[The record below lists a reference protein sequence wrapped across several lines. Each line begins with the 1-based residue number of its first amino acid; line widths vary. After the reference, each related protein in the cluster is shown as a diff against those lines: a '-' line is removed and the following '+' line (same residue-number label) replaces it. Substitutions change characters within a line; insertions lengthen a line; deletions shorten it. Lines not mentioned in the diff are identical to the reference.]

1 VLSLFPSR
9 FSRRGHTLRNRSRF
23 LTLTIL
29 HFLLFSLLLLNEV
42 RGTGLSWPTNR
53 FLPAFST
60 PATTIDCI
68 DITSVTA
75 AEVDL
80 FASLQGIVNRAQP
93 RIACVY
99 NSAEEGKFTWLAI
112 HSVPY
117 ALINGYS
124 AITKYKTNLVGLV
137 VTDPGQ
143 PDTLN
148 LATTIAGLNNE
159 LICDPTLLGV
169 LTNAPYSL
177 PVKDDLRGKFS
188 NKFEAYQFLYTNYW
202 PQCTHRII
210 AGMETNGHGHLREY
224 LVATE
229 TATLWLNPG
238 VPSEAAALAPFLSDM
253 TPVGGVY
260 MGWWPD
266 EGAGLGWIAAYGIPV
281 IASDWF
287 DNASL
292 FSGITNPVII
302 PPIPSPPTLQNK
314 VYISITLSD
323 GDNVQYMQHHMKNN
337 WGNAARGRVPMGW
350 TAQPLAADIDPGMLN
365 YYWGTATSNDCLV
378 AGPSGAGYTR
388 LNFWGPANAAAYTI
402 ASEPYLQ
409 RSGMRSITVWSSLSS
424 GTAHY
429 YAANCPTLL
438 GINDFGNGSYATN
451 FGALPT
457 IGFPANANY
466 ASAATNLI
474 NGITNAAA
482 AWNGSSPM
490 FIAVEGSG
498 WNITPADCQTV
509 ANALN
514 TNQYIIVR
522 PDHLFMLYRQAAGL
536 SNSGPPRIIEDLQS
550 TMRLPAGFP
559 LSLTVYPVGAPPLSY
574 QWQFN
579 NINLS
584 NSDRVTGAQ
593 SANLT
598 VTPAFVGDAGLYRVI
613 VSNAL
618 GLAASVATSVSI
630 GRDALNSAAGW
641 SRNGHA
647 GPLTN
652 NSVMLTDGNP
662 SEASSVFLN
671 CPQFIE
677 AFVASFTY
685 QDVGGGGADGCVFI
699 LHKDSAGPWAI
710 GAPGSSLGCSGI
722 SPAVAL
728 QFNIYSPNGVGM
740 ALRTD
745 GQTGGPY
752 TSTSPVN
759 LAGGNPIGVSLVYT
773 GSVFSITLTDM
784 VTHVKFVT
792 NALLNIP
799 AVLGTNTAYVGFT
812 AADGGVS
819 SRQVVSNFQ
828 FASLMSIAAHQG
840 DSNTVILNWPNS
852 AGGLV
857 LQQTPSFG
865 SAWSIVTDNVSLDP
879 NHNNQVTI
887 PSQAATIY
895 YRLATP

>member
-1 VLSLFPSR
+1 MVILLSRPRSRTCPRNYRLVSAALLICFLSLFLPK
-9 FSRRGHTLRNRSRF
+9 N
-23 LTLTIL
+23 L
-29 HFLLFSLLLLNEV
+29 HA
-42 RGTGLSWPTNR
+42 TGLFWPTNR

-68 DITSVTA
+68 DVTSATA

-80 FASLQGIVNRAQP
+80 FASLQGIVNREQP

-99 NSAEEGKFTWLAI
+99 NSAEEGKFTWLSI
-112 HSVPY
+112 HTLPY
-117 ALINGYS
+117 LLINGYS

-137 VTDPGQ
+137 VTDPSQ

-148 LATTIAGLNNE
+148 LATTIAGLKNE
-159 LICDPTLLGV
+159 LICDPALLGV

-177 PVKDDLRGKFS
+177 PIKDDLRGRFS

-229 TATLWLNPG
+229 TATVWLNPA
-238 VPSEAAALAPFLSDM
+238 VPVEAAALAPFLSDM

-260 MGWWPD
+260 IGWWPD
-266 EGAGLGWIAAYGIPV
+266 EGAGLSWIAAYGIPV

-292 FSGITNPVII
+292 FGGITNPVVI
-302 PPIPSPPTLQNK
+302 PPIPPLPPLQNK
-314 VYISITLSD
+314 VYVSITLSD

-350 TAQPLAADIDPGMLN
+350 TTQPLAADIDPGMLN
-365 YYWGTATSNDCLV
+365 YYWNTATTNDCLV

-388 LNFWGPANAAAYTI
+388 LNFWGPANAAAFTI

-424 GTAHY
+424 ATAHY

-457 IGFPANANY
+457 IGFPGNANY
-466 ASAATNLI
+466 ASAAANLI

-482 AWNGSSPM
+482 SWNGSAPA
-490 FIAVEGSG
+490 FVAVEGNG
-498 WNITPADCQTV
+498 WSITPADCQTV
-509 ANALN
+509 ANSLN
-514 TNQYIIVR
+514 TNQYVIVR
-522 PDHLFMLYRQAAGL
+522 PDHLFMLFRQAMAL
-536 SNSGPPRIIEDLQS
+536 SNSGPPKIIEDLPS
-550 TMRLPAGFP
+550 TAKLPAGFP
-559 LSLTVYPVGAPPLSY
+559 LSLTVYPVGAQPLSY

-579 NINLS
+579 GINLT
-584 NSDRVTGAQ
+584 NSDRVTSAQ
-593 SANLT
+593 NANLSI
-598 VTPAFVGDAGLYRVI
+598 TPTFPGDAGQYRLI
-613 VSNAL
+613 LSNAF
-618 GLAASVATSVSI
+618 GFVTSVVANVSI
-630 GRDALNSAAGW
+630 GRDALNSFAGW

-652 NSVMLTDGNP
+652 NSVILTDGNP

-671 CPQFIE
+671 YPQFIGS
-677 AFVASFTY
+677 FVASFIY

-699 LHKDSAGPWAI
+699 LHNHPAGPWAI
-710 GAPGSSLGCSGI
+710 GAPGGSLGCSGL

-728 QFNIYSPNGVGM
+728 QFNIYAPNGVGM
-740 ALRTD
+740 ALRTN
-745 GQTGGPY
+745 GQTGAPY
-752 TSTSPVN
+752 NSTSPVN
-759 LAGGNPIGVSLVYT
+759 LASGNPIGVSLVYT
-773 GSVFSITLTDM
+773 GTTFSITLTDM

-792 NALLNIP
+792 NAVFSIP
-799 AVLGTNTAYVGFT
+799 AVLGTNTAYVGLT
-812 AADGGVS
+812 AADGGIS
-819 SRQVVSNFQ
+819 SRQVISNFQ
-828 FASLMSIAAHQG
+828 FASLVPIAG
-840 DSNTVILNWPNS
+840 RLSDSNAFVLTWPNS

-857 LQQTPSFG
+857 SQQTPTLG
-865 SAWSIVTDNVSLDP
+865 SVWSTVTDAVSLDD
-879 NHNNQVTI
+879 NNNNQVKI
-887 PSQAATIY
+887 PVQAATKF